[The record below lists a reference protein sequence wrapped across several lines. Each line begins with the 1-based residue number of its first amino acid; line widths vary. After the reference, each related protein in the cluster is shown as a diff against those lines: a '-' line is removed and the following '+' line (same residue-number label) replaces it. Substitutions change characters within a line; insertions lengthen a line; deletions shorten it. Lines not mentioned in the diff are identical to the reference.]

1 MRTQAGPAGHRR
13 RRLANYLAWPIHLD
27 LDLESRAAMGDV
39 ADYQLIQ
46 PPSDLITTMGL
57 DPTQPLPA
65 TPADLFEARYIRARC
80 LTAMRQQMIA
90 SCDAVLALGGRQ
102 SGFGGKYPGIV
113 EEAYLALR
121 DGKPLFLLGG
131 FGGSARAVIEVLR
144 GEKARLLDAGEPAEL
159 PREAQFA
166 EMYNRRV
173 LHDPQLG
180 QEPIDYAKL
189 SSFFA
194 ARGVEGL
201 NNGLNSEE
209 NGRLFTTVYLDE
221 AIFLLLTGLKRVFKG
236 GSPPAAQVA
245 PLNP

>member
-1 MRTQAGPAGHRR
+1 
-13 RRLANYLAWPIHLD
+13 
-27 LDLESRAAMGDV
+27 MGDV

-131 FGGSARAVIEVLR
+131 FGGDARSCHR
-144 GEKARLLDAGEPAEL
+144 GTPWREARSLETPASR
-159 PREAQFA
+159 PNFREAQFA

-221 AIFLLLTGLKRVFKG
+221 AIFLLLTGLKPVFKG
-236 GSPPAAQVA
+236 GSPPAAESPRSTHSNHDA
-245 PLNP
+245 CTI